1 MAVAGEKQ
9 SSPGVYGNKKRRA
22 RDQFFVVEIARV
34 NPGRRARDAARNV
47 RRRDTNAAKEWMQRN
62 LDPVGKVRNH
72 SFLIERDDA
81 HLGIRK
87 ILRKKSASGTE
98 SVVSVRNRQLDLFD
112 SDFEHVTRLSAF
124 DEDWPG
130 ENVSTRAFVRN
141 FFVDVAQRLLDIV
154 WLHPRTFEARGT
166 RCDEGLDLNR
176 ITRFDPHHR
185 RRGGIVITP
194 GYSLRGR
201 FELQGLLSVN

>member
-1 MAVAGEKQ
+1 M
-9 SSPGVYGNKKRRA
+9 
-22 RDQFFVVEIARV
+22 

-72 SFLIERDDA
+72 SFLIERNDA

-98 SVVSVRNRQLDLFD
+98 SVVSVRNRQLDLLD
-112 SDFEHVTRLSAF
+112 SDFEYVTRLGTF

-130 ENVSTRAFVRN
+130 ENVPTRAFVRN
-141 FFVDVAQRLLDIV
+141 FFVDVAQRLLDV
-154 WLHPRTFEARGT
+154 LRFHACAFEARRT

-176 ITRFDPHHR
+176 ITRFDAHHR
-185 RRGGIVITP
+185 RRGGIVVTP
-194 GYSLRGR
+194 GYSFGRG
-201 FELQGLLSVN
+201 FELQELLSWYGKSD